1 MKPPPLL
8 YPLVFLALVG
18 LLLWRPWRS
27 EPPDPPPTIPEVAGA
42 PVAPAPSPDPSPPEP
57 PTGPASSEPPKPAPA
72 AYEMRDPSP
81 GGIGKVYMGRE
92 IAQVMG
98 HRGIS
103 WLERDTRESEE
114 SPTSAIDSLQLP
126 PQAVIADI
134 GAGSGYYTFRLA
146 PLVPRGEVVAVDIQ
160 PEMIAHLEARAT
172 EEGVDNVRPH
182 RGTIESVQLEP
193 ESIDAAIM
201 VDAYHE
207 FSHPAE
213 MMSSIVEAL
222 RPGGRVF
229 LLEYRAEDDTV
240 PIKRLHKMSEAQV
253 RKEMKAAGLNFVANH
268 DFLPW
273 QHFLVFTKPAG

>member
-18 LLLWRPWRS
+18 LLLWRPWRPES
-27 EPPDPPPTIPEVAGA
+27 PDSRSSIPELAGD
-42 PVAPAPSPDPSPPEP
+42 PVSSAPSQDPSPPEM
-57 PTGPASSEPPKPAPA
+57 PTGPASSEPP
-72 AYEMRDPSP
+72 AYETREPSA
-81 GGIGKVYMGRE
+81 GGIGKIYMGRE

-146 PLVPRGEVVAVDIQ
+146 PLVPQGEVVAVDIQ

-172 EEGVDNVRPH
+172 DEDVDNVRPH
-182 RGTIESVQLEP
+182 RGTIESIQLEP

-229 LLEYRAEDDTV
+229 LLEYRAEDDAV
-240 PIKRLHKMSEAQV
+240 PIKRLHKMSEAQA
-253 RKEMKAAGLNFVANH
+253 RKEMEAAGLQFVANH

-273 QHFLVFTKPAG
+273 QHFLVFAKPAG